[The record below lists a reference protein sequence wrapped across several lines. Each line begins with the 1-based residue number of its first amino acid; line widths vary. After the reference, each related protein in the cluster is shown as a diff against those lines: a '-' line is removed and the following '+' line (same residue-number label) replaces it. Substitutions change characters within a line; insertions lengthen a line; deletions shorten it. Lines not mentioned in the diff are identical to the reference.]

1 VKVDTELGRNMDET
15 LKKHVLDFFM
25 APRSVAIVGA
35 SRKTGE
41 ESFNVIENMKKFGY
55 KGRIYP
61 VNPSAKK
68 IMGMKSYKD
77 IREIGKPVDI
87 AIISTPREHIPRIVE
102 DSAHLGIKG
111 VIVIPQGFAD
121 ADVEGKILQERL
133 VQIARDRGIRIL
145 GPNTLGV
152 INAFSGFTSSFI
164 LLRKEKVPVGVIC
177 QSGIFFVGSSLFTG
191 MMGKGIDLGNSCDI
205 DFADAIE
212 YFGEDKQIEVI
223 FAHIEG
229 MRAGRRFFE
238 VAKRVAHRKPII
250 ALKTAQSQQGATAA
264 QSHSGSL
271 VGDHEVF
278 EAAFKQAGV
287 ISAHDP
293 EEVLDYTKAFLN
305 LPLMKGNRVGVITF
319 SGAAGIILIDAF
331 QKYGLVL
338 AELSPRTIRSIKAL
352 SPRWMSIQNPLDIW
366 PALMKHGL
374 ANVYSIALSEV
385 LKDPGVDG
393 VICTAVAPGL
403 PEQAY
408 LDVTKVIKEKANSF
422 PKKPIVVWLYGGKFH
437 PVIEKLEEGRKVASY
452 PTLPRA
458 ARVLSTLHR
467 RYQFLKQTLS
477 YPPRFPIKG
486 GKRNIQKKVIG
497 IRNNKIDEK
506 TAYALLEGYG
516 IPVVKSRYCQ
526 EFSEVMKAA
535 EEIGYPVV
543 LKISSPQI
551 THKTEVGGIVLDLKG
566 PMDLKKAYDSLLASM
581 KKKVRQIKL
590 DGFIVQEMVLRGKEI
605 ILGAKRDQQ
614 FGPILIF
621 GAGGIYAEVWKD
633 ISYGIAPLSSQDAK
647 RMIQETRYSQIL
659 GGIRGEKGCDI
670 NLLMDC
676 LLRLSR
682 LMLDMEEIQEIDIN
696 PFVIFSEGGLAVDAR
711 IIVLNT

>member
-1 VKVDTELGRNMDET
+1 MEKT
-15 LKKHVLDFFM
+15 LKRHILDVFM
-25 APRSVAIVGA
+25 APRSVAVVGA
-35 SRKTGE
+35 SRKIGK
-41 ESFNVIENMKKFGY
+41 ESFNVIENMRKFGY
-55 KGRIYP
+55 RGKIYP

-68 IMGMKSYKD
+68 IMGIKSYKN
-77 IREIGKPVDI
+77 IKEIGKPIDL

-121 ADVEGKILQERL
+121 ADVEGKVLQERL
-133 VQIARDRGIRIL
+133 TQSARDRGIRIL

-164 LLRKEKVPVGVIC
+164 LLQKEKVPVGVIC

-191 MMGKGIDLGNSCDI
+191 MIGKGIDLGNNCDI

-212 YFGEDKQIEVI
+212 YFGKDKQIEVI

-238 VAKRVAHRKPII
+238 VTKRVARRKPII
-250 ALKTAQSQQGATAA
+250 ALKTAQSQQGAIAA

-271 VGDHEVF
+271 VGDYEVF

-338 AELSPRTIRSIKAL
+338 AELSPRTIRSIKTL

-374 ANVYSIALSEV
+374 ANVYSIALSKV

-408 LDVTKVIKEKANSF
+408 LDVTKVINEKADSLS
-422 PKKPIVVWLYGGKFH
+422 KKPIVVWLYGGKFH
-437 PVIEKLEEGRKVASY
+437 SVMEKLEKGKKVACY

-458 ARVLSTLHR
+458 ARVLATLHR
-467 RYQFLKQTLS
+467 RYQILNQTHS
-477 YPPRFPIKG
+477 YPPRFLIKG
-486 GKRNIQKKVIG
+486 GKRNIQEKAIG
-497 IRNNKIDEK
+497 IQNKKIDDR
-506 TAYALLEGYG
+506 TAHALLESYG
-516 IPVVKSRYCQ
+516 IPVVKSRYCDG
-526 EFSEVMKAA
+526 FPEVMKAA

-543 LKISSPQI
+543 LKVSSPQI
-551 THKTEVGGIVLDLKG
+551 IHKTEVGGIILDLKG
-566 PMDLKKAYDSLLASM
+566 PMDLKEAFDSLLASV
-581 KKKVRQIKL
+581 KKKVHQVKL
-590 DGFIVQEMVLRGKEI
+590 DGFIVQEMIIGGKEV
-605 ILGAKRDQQ
+605 ILGGRRDQQ

-621 GAGGIYAEVWKD
+621 GAGGIHAEVWKD
-633 ISYGIAPLSSQDAK
+633 ISYGIAPLSKQDAK

-659 GGIRGEKGCDI
+659 GGVRGEKGCDI
-670 NLLMDC
+670 NLLVDC
-676 LLRLSR
+676 LLRLSQ

-696 PFVIFSEGGLAVDAR
+696 PFVVFSKGGAAVDAR
-711 IIVLNT
+711 IIAVKT